1 MCAIRS
7 ASAVAAALALR
18 AAWVVVLVVA
28 DLPPGWDEVDD
39 AEDEVDEPW
48 MTRLN
53 QCSTAGWPWP
63 WPW

>member
-1 MCAIRS
+1 MRS
-7 ASAVAAALALR
+7 ANAVAAALALR
-18 AAWVVVLVVA
+18 AAWAAVLVVVVVVVT

-53 QCSTAGWPWP
+53 QCSTAGWLWP
-63 WPW
+63 W

>member
-1 MCAIRS
+1 MRS

-18 AAWVVVLVVA
+18 AAWAVVLVVLT
-28 DLPPGWDEVDD
+28 DLPPGCDEVDD

-63 WPW
+63 W

>member
-1 MCAIRS
+1 MRS

-18 AAWVVVLVVA
+18 AACTVVLVVVVVVT

-39 AEDEVDEPW
+39 ADDEVDEPW

-53 QCSTAGWPWP
+53 QCSIAGWPWP
-63 WPW
+63 W

>member
-18 AAWVVVLVVA
+18 AAWAVVLVVVT

-63 WPW
+63 W

>member
-18 AAWVVVLVVA
+18 AACGVVLVVVT

-63 WPW
+63 W

>member
-18 AAWVVVLVVA
+18 AACAVVLVVVT

-63 WPW
+63 W

>member
-18 AAWVVVLVVA
+18 AAWAVLLVVVT

-63 WPW
+63 W

>member
-7 ASAVAAALALR
+7 ARAVAAALAFR
-18 AAWVVVLVVA
+18 AACAVVFGK

-39 AEDEVDEPW
+39 ADDEVDDPW

-53 QCSTAGWPWP
+53 QCSMAGWPWP
-63 WPW
+63 W

>member
-1 MCAIRS
+1 MRS
-7 ASAVAAALALR
+7 ASAAAAALALR
-18 AAWVVVLVVA
+18 AACALALLAPLVT

-63 WPW
+63 W

>member
-18 AAWVVVLVVA
+18 AACAVVLVVVT
-28 DLPPGWDEVDD
+28 DLPHGWDEVDD

-63 WPW
+63 W

>member
-1 MCAIRS
+1 MRS

-18 AAWVVVLVVA
+18 AAWAVVLVVV
-28 DLPPGWDEVDD
+28 DHPPGWDEVDD

-63 WPW
+63 W

>member
-1 MCAIRS
+1 MRS
-7 ASAVAAALALR
+7 ASAAAAALALR
-18 AAWVVVLVVA
+18 AACTAVLVVVT

-63 WPW
+63 W

>member
-18 AAWVVVLVVA
+18 AAWVVVLVVVA

-63 WPW
+63 W

>member
-18 AAWVVVLVVA
+18 AACAVVLVT

-63 WPW
+63 W

>member
-1 MCAIRS
+1 M
-7 ASAVAAALALR
+7 
-18 AAWVVVLVVA
+18 VLVVVT

-63 WPW
+63 W

>member
-1 MCAIRS
+1 MCAIRL
-7 ASAVAAALALR
+7 ASAVAAALAFR
-18 AAWVVVLVVA
+18 AAWAVVLVVVA

-63 WPW
+63 W

>member
-7 ASAVAAALALR
+7 ASAVAVALALR
-18 AAWVVVLVVA
+18 AAWAVVLVVVT

-63 WPW
+63 W

>member
-18 AAWVVVLVVA
+18 AAWAVVLVT

-63 WPW
+63 W